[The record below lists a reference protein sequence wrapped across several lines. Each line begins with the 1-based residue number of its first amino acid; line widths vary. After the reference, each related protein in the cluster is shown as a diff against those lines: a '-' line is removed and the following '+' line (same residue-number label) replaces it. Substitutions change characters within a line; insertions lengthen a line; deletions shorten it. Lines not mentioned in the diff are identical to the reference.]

1 MSKKQKTYKY
11 SLSFDEE
18 MGEWFEQMRDN
29 FRKRSVSKTV
39 QSFLE
44 PAFKNWQSARQGG
57 SGNVQQQAHGKKIVQ
72 KGRASGST
80 N

>member
-1 MSKKQKTYKY
+1 MSQKQKTYKY

-18 MGEWFEQMRDN
+18 MGKWFEKQRDL

-44 PAFKNWQSARQGG
+44 PAFKNWQSAHQGG
-57 SGNVQQQAHGKKIVQ
+57 SGNIQQQAHGRKIVQ
-72 KGRASGST
+72 KGRSSGSKK
-80 N
+80 